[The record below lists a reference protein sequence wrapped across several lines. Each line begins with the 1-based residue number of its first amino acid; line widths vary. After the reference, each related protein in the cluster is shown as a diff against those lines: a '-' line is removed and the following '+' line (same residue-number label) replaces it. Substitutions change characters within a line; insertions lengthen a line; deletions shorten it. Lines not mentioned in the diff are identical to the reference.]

1 MQDSRLERL
10 QIYSDFINRME
21 RDTATKKSISHLI
34 ADGEELHTR
43 LCAISKNEIKIG
55 DAIKPYLQLVRENE
69 RDEFTGQKL
78 SEIWRYFRLSW
89 STPAETT
96 PGRTM
101 QYLIRDAA
109 HPNHA
114 VMGIAS
120 LENTAVQITCR
131 DDYIGWNAPS
141 FIEKLKTKGSHVIA
155 KSAFE
160 KLLGYLEDGIQG
172 IDYVDLC
179 SAADIDDPSDDVIRK
194 LQYIAVSAE
203 EERQDLLKAYQ
214 GGNPDAASEE
224 KSELGSISKEIEQ
237 ALYRRKRADQ
247 LGKLLG
253 AKKALSDLIHNEKFE
268 ELWSSFCDGDN
279 GKSYIRTALIA
290 QKTKHIGSS
299 MMELDVHPGQS

>member
-1 MQDSRLERL
+1 MKD
-10 QIYSDFINRME
+10 Y
-21 RDTATKKSISHLI
+21 KSIPILLTVWNGTPLQKSICHLI
-34 ADGEELHTR
+34 ADGDDLHAR
-43 LCAISKNEIKIG
+43 LCAISNNEIKIG

-109 HPNHA
+109 HPSHA
-114 VMGIAS
+114 IMGIAS

-141 FIEKLKTKGSHVIA
+141 FIDRLKAEGCHTKA
-155 KSAFE
+155 RSAIE

-179 SAADIDDPSDDVIRK
+179 SSADIDAPSDDVIRK

-224 KSELGSISKEIEQ
+224 KANWVVSLRRLNRLSIGARELISLANCWVQKGS
-237 ALYRRKRADQ
+237 
-247 LGKLLG
+247 
-253 AKKALSDLIHNEKFE
+253 F
-268 ELWSSFCDGDN
+268 
-279 GKSYIRTALIA
+279 
-290 QKTKHIGSS
+290 
-299 MMELDVHPGQS
+299 